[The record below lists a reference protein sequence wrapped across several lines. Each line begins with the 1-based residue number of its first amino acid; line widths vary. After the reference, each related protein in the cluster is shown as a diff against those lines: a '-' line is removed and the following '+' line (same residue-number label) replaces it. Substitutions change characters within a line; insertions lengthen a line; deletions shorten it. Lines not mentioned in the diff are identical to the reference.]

1 LEKKNGIQN
10 LKICMA
16 SFKKNCE
23 LLVKRVK
30 EGYEFFFIAFLKIF
44 IIIEIQGLELC
55 IFIT

>member
-1 LEKKNGIQN
+1 
-10 LKICMA
+10 MA